1 MVADLDETIGLI
13 YEAALDPALC
23 AKLSCPACCLASAA
37 VGNGGVDASPIAG
50 RL

>member
-1 MVADLDETIGLI
+1 MVADLDDAIGLI

-23 AKLSCPACCLASAA
+23 AKLSCPACCLAISV
-37 VGNGGVDASPIAG
+37 VGNGGVDASRIAG